1 MIVMNT
7 VILMNDT
14 KYISETLNGVVPEK
28 YKEVEGRIIIRNS
41 RDSSVTDDGNV
52 IKYSYISIIYL
63 LFLLF

>member
-1 MIVMNT
+1 M
-7 VILMNDT
+7 

-28 YKEVEGRIIIRNS
+28 YKEVEGRIIIGNS